1 MGCTTS
7 IFLKLIYCCSD
18 SLVQFLPYDGK
29 NFNTHA
35 PCRPL
40 TKYHATQLK
49 RTRWLDTIKMASV
62 CLSNSNSLIFFYLIS
77 CSPSFYN
84 IICTVNSQWLILKT
98 VIQNDKHKIM
108 KRSAKQYMHWK
119 LFHHLRQKSTVSL
132 SLWQENHAMIPFSM
146 ACSLSHLITLKN
158 FFFFFQS
165 VGPIIC
171 SEIQATTN

>member
-1 MGCTTS
+1 
-7 IFLKLIYCCSD
+7 
-18 SLVQFLPYDGK
+18 
-29 NFNTHA
+29 
-35 PCRPL
+35 
-40 TKYHATQLK
+40 
-49 RTRWLDTIKMASV
+49 MASV
-62 CLSNSNSLIFFYLIS
+62 CLSNSNSLIFFHLIS

-146 ACSLSHLITLKN
+146 ACSLSHLITLKK
-158 FFFFFQS
+158 FFFFFFSQLVQLFVQKS
-165 VGPIIC
+165 K
-171 SEIQATTN
+171 QQQTNLAWPKGYVIDTLHHWVYHILYSRYLFA